1 MPRPLA
7 ARRATAILAAASAL
21 ALAPASPAAA
31 EPTWYDG
38 SSENSTVPLCF
49 SGTPA
54 TGVVGKA
61 WLQADPAAPTRV
73 GDVFYASVTAGT
85 VGSGCVDPF
94 VDPEVILPAGV
105 ELAVSA
111 QQPIRCYSD
120 DITTGARTEVTPAQ
134 GCGQAPT
141 RGFHGLQLLNTSRP
155 DGLWPLP
162 AGKAIDIWFPLRST
176 RPLAGGLLLSPGCG
190 RPGANGGGR
199 PPCRPDQAGDNL
211 QIGVWVIDGYGD
223 PWLAP
228 QIGLQVAAAPAGAVA
243 GTTTTAPAPTP
254 APTGTAPAGTPA
266 PAAAP
271 APRLLTAP
279 RSLRIRTAL
288 RGGIPVTVAVPA
300 ARARVT
306 ATLSAP
312 RLGRLATVR
321 RSGVRAGSL
330 RLRVKPTR
338 TAARRLR
345 RARTVTATL
354 RVTVRVPGR
363 RASSASSRIRL
374 SR

>member
-1 MPRPLA
+1 MPRPNV
-7 ARRATAILAAASAL
+7 ARRATAVLAAASAL
-21 ALAPASPAAA
+21 AVGAAAPAAA

-38 SSENSTVPLCF
+38 SSESSIVPLCF

-54 TGVVGKA
+54 TGMVAKA

-73 GDVFYASVTAGT
+73 GDVFYASVSAGA
-85 VGSGCVDPF
+85 VGSGCVDQF
-94 VDPEVILPAGV
+94 VDPEIVLPAGV

-111 QQPIRCYSD
+111 QHPIRCYSD
-120 DITTGARTEVTPAQ
+120 DIVTGARTEVAPAQ
-134 GCGQAPT
+134 GCGQAPAQ
-141 RGFHGLQLLNTSRP
+141 GFHGLQLQNTSRA
-155 DGLWPLP
+155 DGLWSLP
-162 AGKAIDIWFPLRST
+162 AGKAIDIWFPLRSS

-199 PPCRPDQAGDNL
+199 PPCRSDQAGDNL

-228 QIGLQVAAAPAGAVA
+228 QIGLQVAAGASADVA
-243 GTTTTAPAPTP
+243 GTTTTAPP
-254 APTGTAPAGTPA
+254 APTATTPPAGARA
-266 PAAAP
+266 PAAA

-279 RSLRIRTAL
+279 RSLRIRSAL
-288 RGGIPVTVAVPA
+288 SGGIPVTLAVPA
-300 ARARVT
+300 GRARVT

-312 RLGRLATVR
+312 RLGRLAVVR

-338 TAARRLR
+338 APARRLR

-363 RASSASSRIRL
+363 RAVSASSRIRL